1 MTSSPELNHLA
12 TALTKVQAALQPA
25 IKGKNNPFFSSKYA
39 DLGAVWDAA
48 RGPLTENGLAVT
60 QVVDMQLNTASGA
73 LQPVLCTMLLHTSG
87 QWIGSAYPLNP
98 VKPDPQ
104 AMGSAVTYAR
114 RYAFS
119 AIIGMVTEED
129 DDGNAASAKGI
140 SKGASVSAGSSTLT
154 IAHLGT
160 ASMPYRV
167 TFSDGR
173 EAAFFDDGLLVS
185 CANLAENNSTVVPTI
200 QEVVKGGKT
209 YFNLTAI
216 KALA

>member
-1 MTSSPELNHLA
+1 MTSSPDLNHLA
-12 TALTKVQAALQPA
+12 AALVKVQAALQPA
-25 IKGKNNPFFSSKYA
+25 IKGKSNPFFSSKYA

-73 LQPVLCTMLLHTSG
+73 LQPVLRTTLLHASG
-87 QWIGSAYPLNP
+87 QWLSSAYPLNP

-119 AIIGMVTEED
+119 AMIGLVTEED

-140 SKGASVSAGSSTLT
+140 SKGESVTGGASNLT
-154 IAHLGT
+154 ITHLAT

-173 EAAFFDDGLLVS
+173 EASFFDDGLLVS
-185 CANLAENNSTVVPTI
+185 CANLVEALSPVAPTI
-200 QEVVKGGKT
+200 QEVKKGGKT